1 MRERKKLQIILF
13 NSECDRERCFVFSVD
28 QEFDTVSGF
37 LLKRT
42 KDMVNKYRQ
51 LLVREAQVRPRGKK
65 LNELQRHLSGVW
77 ADWWC
82 RVCNWGNVN
91 LLPQQESPS
100 AEMVMLE
107 RLFLQAERCA
117 LAEDRRRVRRDPGE
131 RPSRKCKPSASSSS
145 LLHACL

>member
-1 MRERKKLQIILF
+1 MWEREKSCRSF
-13 NSECDRERCFVFSVD
+13 YS
-28 QEFDTVSGF
+28 TVNVTVKGVLCSQWTRSSTPCPASCWNAP
-37 LLKRT
+37 RT
-42 KDMVNKYRQ
+42 WSTNTGSYWLEK
-51 LLVREAQVRPRGKK
+51 PRWE
-65 LNELQRHLSGVW
+65 LNELQRHLSGVR
-77 ADWWC
+77 ADRWC

-131 RPSRKCKPSASSSS
+131 RPSGKRKPSASSSS